1 MVHKITVFILF
12 FILSLASN
20 SWADSNW
27 GTLIW
32 GQDNWYVDTKLGDV
46 NSDGSVDLKDTIF
59 ILKIITGID
68 TTEEINLGGDVNED
82 EKIGIE
88 ELIYTIQVISN
99 KRP

>member
-1 MVHKITVFILF
+1 MAHKITVFVLF
-12 FILSLASN
+12 FLLSLASN

-32 GQDNWYVDTKLGDV
+32 VQDTWYIDTKLGDI
-46 NSDGSVDLKDTIF
+46 NSDGTVDLKDTIF
-59 ILKIITGID
+59 ILKIITRID

-88 ELIYTIQVISN
+88 ELIYTIQVISD